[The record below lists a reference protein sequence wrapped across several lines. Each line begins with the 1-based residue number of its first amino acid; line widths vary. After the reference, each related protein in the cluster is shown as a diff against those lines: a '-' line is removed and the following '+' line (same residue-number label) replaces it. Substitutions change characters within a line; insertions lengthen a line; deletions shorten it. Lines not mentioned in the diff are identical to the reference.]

1 LASEISLTKYISY
14 LKKLSAKY
22 HDNVP
27 IDKEMFV
34 DFLVEIIN
42 QYKLVDVDN
51 L

>member
-1 LASEISLTKYISY
+1 
-14 LKKLSAKY
+14 
-22 HDNVP
+22 VP

-51 L
+51 LWVDKFNEFRLSLVKELYGAKR